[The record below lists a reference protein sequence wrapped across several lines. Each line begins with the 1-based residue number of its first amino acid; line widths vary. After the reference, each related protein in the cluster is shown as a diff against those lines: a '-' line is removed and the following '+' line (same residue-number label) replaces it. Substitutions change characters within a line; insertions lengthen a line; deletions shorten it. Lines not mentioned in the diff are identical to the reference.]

1 MLPQAIRCKLRL
13 LDQHFPSLHSENDG
27 HILLALAKVEKDLLI
42 LTTRTVNMKKNLKS
56 EFSTRQYM
64 LSRDFE
70 IYYYSDKKI
79 PAVAAHTHDYY
90 EFYFFIDGHIVMHID
105 GKEFT
110 PTPGTLI
117 VIPPRM
123 KHFARL
129 VDGSIFYRR
138 FVFWV
143 TRDFLDSLANISSD
157 YNYLAD
163 KTNDDKFFIHKF
175 TDIEFNTI
183 QGKGFTLIDE
193 IHSNRFG
200 RDAKILLSVSDFI
213 LSVNRMVYESV
224 NPTAMGTDS
233 DTLYQSI
240 VVYIENHIDENLSLD
255 ELSEKLHV
263 SKFHISHIFT
273 ETSGMPLHKYITK
286 KRLSMCKDAILSGA
300 DITTVA
306 ESYGFSDYSV
316 FYRAFVKEYGKSP
329 KKYKDEIFRKT
340 RSD

>member
-1 MLPQAIRCKLRL
+1 
-13 LDQHFPSLHSENDG
+13 
-27 HILLALAKVEKDLLI
+27 
-42 LTTRTVNMKKNLKS
+42 
-56 EFSTRQYM
+56 
-64 LSRDFE
+64 
-70 IYYYSDKKI
+70 
-79 PAVAAHTHDYY
+79 
-90 EFYFFIDGHIVMHID
+90 
-105 GKEFT
+105 
-110 PTPGTLI
+110 
-117 VIPPRM
+117 
-123 KHFARL
+123 
-129 VDGSIFYRR
+129 
-138 FVFWV
+138 
-143 TRDFLDSLANISSD
+143 
-157 YNYLAD
+157 
-163 KTNDDKFFIHKF
+163 
-175 TDIEFNTI
+175 
-183 QGKGFTLIDE
+183 
-193 IHSNRFG
+193 
-200 RDAKILLSVSDFI
+200 
-213 LSVNRMVYESV
+213 
-224 NPTAMGTDS
+224 MGTDS

>member
-1 MLPQAIRCKLRL
+1 MI
-13 LDQHFPSLHSENDG
+13 
-27 HILLALAKVEKDLLI
+27 
-42 LTTRTVNMKKNLKS
+42 
-56 EFSTRQYM
+56 
-64 LSRDFE
+64 SRDFE

-90 EFYFFIDGHIVMHID
+90 EFYFFIDGHIIMHID

-143 TRDFLDSLANISSD
+143 TKDYLDMLANVSND
-157 YNYLAD
+157 YNFLPD
-163 KTNDDKFFIHKF
+163 KTADDKFFIHKF

-213 LSVNRMVYESV
+213 LTVSRMVFEAT
-224 NPTAMGTDS
+224 NPTIEAADS
-233 DTLYQSI
+233 TSLYQSI
-240 VVYIENHIDENLSLD
+240 IIYIENHIDEDLSLD
-255 ELSEKLHV
+255 VLAEKLHA

-273 ETSGMPLHKYITK
+273 ETSGIPLHKYITK
-286 KRLSMCKDAILSGA
+286 KRLDMCRDAILSGA
-300 DITTVA
+300 DIAAVA
-306 ESYGFSDYSV
+306 ETYGYSDYSV

-329 KKYKDEIFRKT
+329 KKYKDEILRN
-340 RSD
+340 